1 MSTHSILGRM
11 RLPLIAFALGSLCAG
26 LGAQDRSVATPVL
39 PGDRFP
45 AATFANLNA
54 GAGGPDSIDLASF
67 IGKKPVILYYWI
79 ATNQRS
85 EEVFQQLQELL
96 HDLGPDH
103 LALFGVAVPRGDLG
117 TDVIQE
123 RIKALGIRVPVLN
136 DAGFQV
142 GRQLNVSS
150 VPHISILDADGRLR
164 LTNGASLTQTLGYQ
178 LDLEQAIR
186 RLAETGNLL
195 AYGRLDP
202 YFPVRELE
210 GEMCPDFEAPL
221 LETNAVEQWHSL
233 LDDSKVNVLIFWS
246 VDCPHCRK
254 SLPEI
259 SKWLEQHPEGVKVVS
274 CAHVN
279 SVETMT
285 KTREFCES
293 NKLWFPT
300 LVDNQAK
307 IGDLYKV
314 TTTPTIVII
323 GPDGVVDSS
332 IVSGHSDFGTTIEN
346 KKRELLKSGGS

>member
-1 MSTHSILGRM
+1 MLTHSIPGWA
-11 RLPLIAFALGSLCAG
+11 RLPLIGFALGSPCAG
-26 LGAQDRSVATPVL
+26 LGAQDRSAATPVL

-54 GAGGPDSIDLASF
+54 GAAGPDSIDLASF

-79 ATNQRS
+79 ATSQRS
-85 EEVFQQLQELL
+85 EELFQQLQELL
-96 HDLGPDH
+96 DDLGPDR
-103 LALFGVAVPRGDLG
+103 LSLFGVAVPRPDLG

-123 RIKALGIRVPVLN
+123 RIKELGIRVPVLN
-136 DAGFQV
+136 DTGFQM

-150 VPHISILDADGRLR
+150 VPNISILDADGRLQ
-164 LTNGASLTQTLGYQ
+164 LTNGASLTQILGYQ

-186 RLAETGNLL
+186 RLAETGELL
-195 AYGRLDP
+195 TYARLDR
-202 YFPVRELE
+202 YYPVRELE

-221 LETNAVEQWHSL
+221 LETNVLQQWHGL
-233 LDDSKVNVLIFWS
+233 LDDAKLNVLIFWS
-246 VDCPHCRK
+246 VDCPHCRE

-259 SKWLEQHPEGVKVVS
+259 SKWLEQHAEDVNVVS

-293 NKLWFPT
+293 HELRFPT

-307 IGDLYKV
+307 VGNLYKV
-314 TTTPTIVII
+314 TTTPTIVIM

-332 IVSGHSDFGTTIEN
+332 IISGYSDFGVTIEN
-346 KKRELLKSGGS
+346 KKRKLLKSGGS